1 MPPVQYGRLFF
12 GAGADCLSRCA
23 RLLLLVGDS
32 PHHRGSSTP
41 ESDLWLPIPDE
52 NDLSRVGI
60 FLQHFQASFPPTSL
74 PVTLADHTAVQGV
87 EGGIEGLRD
96 LGRRATPFQLR
107 P

>member
-1 MPPVQYGRLFF
+1 MSELVSIGR
-12 GAGADCLSRCA
+12 
-23 RLLLLVGDS
+23 RLLVKTTS
-32 PHHRGSSTP
+32 RPSTP
-41 ESDLWLPIPDE
+41 ESALWLPIPDE

-96 LGRRATPFQLR
+96 LGRRATPFQR